1 MKTLN
6 KWETGSGG
14 KDVCSGCGFGGSQT
28 WRSFISLPLKMMYSK
43 ISSLGATGLSVGRSS
58 VPNDRTGKH
67 EKCEEMA
74 AANPL
79 EDLLS
84 SEIDESAVS
93 ALVGSLESRLASP
106 TNKDIVNSLSDT
118 SVNNNHIS
126 NTGTLPCT
134 TSVFSNVH
142 TVTQG
147 HKGASLPNNVTIHNS
162 STVIAKCTNSNSQ
175 ISEINSLINSNDSNV
190 VAGGVT
196 TYVNAHTPNSPA
208 NQSPNTCA
216 INRTASQPQA
226 IVNARNSP
234 VPTVNANN
242 VTFVNNVPL
251 TSTITTSQMTNHTLV
266 GVTQNAI
273 SNHTTL
279 SLPSSVVHTLS
290 NISTD
295 QKPVLSLN
303 NAVHSVNQ
311 SDLKS
316 GPIVIKQ
323 ESTTLNAVKNERVN
337 SPHVQSQFIVKQEP
351 LRTNSPGVHIKQESR
366 QPAIQTVQ
374 SVPASHMHTGQV
386 TVTGSHATQATS
398 VHIVNTP
405 IKGQP
410 GSSGNSGVITV
421 RTPGPSSQTHVVM
434 RPQIISTQSPQ
445 SSSSQMQVVNV
456 TGGNAIHRH
465 AGTVHLTQGKRVNI
479 TAASP
484 VRPQQINIAPR
495 PGVTGGT
502 ITLPPGLHIPPGTVL
517 MRNEH
522 GNLMFPPS
530 SSAQGQ
536 ARPPGTQIVTIQH
549 PSGQTTGGTSPHT
562 VLRQH
567 TPVTAATSPQV
578 QLHDVRNSNISSPVP
593 PISTPPTVVPNNP
606 VAIQPGPSQPQ
617 AVPQQQQQHMLD
629 NVKKCKNFL
638 STLIKLAANQP
649 AQTDGKVEPEM
660 FTERLQIELRS
671 SPQPYL
677 VPFLKKSLPLLR
689 QSLIGK
695 EMTIEGVRA
704 PPVEVLQQAG
714 VSIASTVQS
723 GQIHQVT
730 PAFVQQPQQMV
741 YASKGQ
747 SGHIQVRH
755 TAKGVPITIQNRNIA
770 IPKTVVAVSSKS
782 GTHVTGLP
790 STVEALQGQSAGK
803 THKEKPKYEALKDDD
818 DINDVATMGG
828 VNLSEES
835 RNILASN
842 ADFIGTQIRSC
853 KDEICHVIAKLAK
866 LNFMGKASKHGIDDI
881 SNEVVNLVS
890 HATQERL
897 RDVLEKLA
905 AIAEHRIE
913 IYKMNDK
920 FEITKDVKSQLKFLD
935 ELDKLEKKRH
945 EEQEWE
951 KIMKAARSRSKNEDP
966 EQQKIKQKAKEFDL
980 YYRAVNNFNFLFLDA
995 FTMLNL

>member
-1 MKTLN
+1 
-6 KWETGSGG
+6 
-14 KDVCSGCGFGGSQT
+14 
-28 WRSFISLPLKMMYSK
+28 
-43 ISSLGATGLSVGRSS
+43 
-58 VPNDRTGKH
+58 
-67 EKCEEMA
+67 MA

-147 HKGASLPNNVTIHNS
+147 HK
-162 STVIAKCTNSNSQ
+162 
-175 ISEINSLINSNDSNV
+175 

-495 PGVTGGT
+495 PGVTG
-502 ITLPPGLHIPPGTVL
+502 V
-517 MRNEH
+517 
-522 GNLMFPPS
+522 
-530 SSAQGQ
+530 
-536 ARPPGTQIVTIQH
+536 
-549 PSGQTTGGTSPHT
+549 
-562 VLRQH
+562 
-567 TPVTAATSPQV
+567 
-578 QLHDVRNSNISSPVP
+578 
-593 PISTPPTVVPNNP
+593 
-606 VAIQPGPSQPQ
+606 
-617 AVPQQQQQHMLD
+617 
-629 NVKKCKNFL
+629 
-638 STLIKLAANQP
+638 
-649 AQTDGKVEPEM
+649 
-660 FTERLQIELRS
+660 
-671 SPQPYL
+671 
-677 VPFLKKSLPLLR
+677 
-689 QSLIGK
+689 
-695 EMTIEGVRA
+695 
-704 PPVEVLQQAG
+704 
-714 VSIASTVQS
+714 
-723 GQIHQVT
+723 
-730 PAFVQQPQQMV
+730 
-741 YASKGQ
+741 
-747 SGHIQVRH
+747 
-755 TAKGVPITIQNRNIA
+755 
-770 IPKTVVAVSSKS
+770 
-782 GTHVTGLP
+782 
-790 STVEALQGQSAGK
+790 
-803 THKEKPKYEALKDDD
+803 
-818 DINDVATMGG
+818 
-828 VNLSEES
+828 
-835 RNILASN
+835 
-842 ADFIGTQIRSC
+842 
-853 KDEICHVIAKLAK
+853 
-866 LNFMGKASKHGIDDI
+866 
-881 SNEVVNLVS
+881 
-890 HATQERL
+890 
-897 RDVLEKLA
+897 
-905 AIAEHRIE
+905 
-913 IYKMNDK
+913 
-920 FEITKDVKSQLKFLD
+920 
-935 ELDKLEKKRH
+935 
-945 EEQEWE
+945 W
-951 KIMKAARSRSKNEDP
+951 
-966 EQQKIKQKAKEFDL
+966 
-980 YYRAVNNFNFLFLDA
+980 
-995 FTMLNL
+995 